1 MAFTFTTLKTAI
13 QDYTQNTETTFTN
26 NLIRFILNAEER
38 VLKECQLDDFRKN
51 VTGSATQ
58 STKFLTKPTDF
69 LSPFSLSVVNS
80 SDNEF
85 LQYKHTTFLQD
96 YTPDPSTTGVPKYY
110 GDWDENSFILAPTP
124 DDDYT
129 MELHY
134 FYRPQSITAASDGT
148 SWLGTNAELCL
159 LYGSLV
165 EAYTF
170 MKGEADLLQV
180 YNARF
185 MESLQWLKHLGEA
198 KQIHDEYRH
207 DSILRVERDAR
218 PAQ

>member
-13 QDYTQNTETTFTN
+13 QDYTENTESTFVSQ
-26 NLIRFILNAEER
+26 LSRFILNAEER
-38 VLKECQLDDFRKN
+38 ILKECQLDDFRKN
-51 VTGSATQ
+51 VTGSTTQ

-85 LQYKHTTFLQD
+85 LQYKHTTFIQD

-134 FYRPQSITAASDGT
+134 FYRPQSITASSDGT

-159 LYGSLV
+159 LYGSLM

-170 MKGEADLLQV
+170 MKGEAELLTL
-180 YNARF
+180 YNSRF
-185 MESLQWLKHLGEA
+185 QESIEWLKNLGEG
-198 KQIHDEYRH
+198 KQSADQYRH
-207 DSILRVERDAR
+207 DVLRKQSR
-218 PAQ
+218 